1 MAAKFISIVA
11 TDGISIAINAE
22 HIICAREHTTP
33 EDKIECHI
41 RLSEDMT
48 VCWQGTLKGLL
59 QLIGHP

>member
-1 MAAKFISIVA
+1 MAAKFITIVG

-22 HIICAREHTTP
+22 HIICVREHTT
-33 EDKIECHI
+33 DGDTTDCHI

-48 VCWQGTLKGLL
+48 VCWRGTLKGLL